1 MITLSAVPSVIGVT
15 ELSLLSAVPIATLRR
30 WATRGM
36 TPPAAKTLG
45 RWTWSREEAVF
56 QWAAQMA
63 ERRGGVVYVPGATVI
78 AAQEKAEHVPDAQG
92 SNPRR

>member
-1 MITLSAVPSVIGVT
+1 MITLSAIPPVIGVT

-36 TPPAAKTLG
+36 TPPAAKIPR

-56 QWAAQMA
+56 QWAARMA
-63 ERRGGVVYVPGATVI
+63 ERRGVVCVPDAAMI
-78 AAQEKAEHVPDAQG
+78 AAREKAEHVPDAHG